1 MRAER
6 REEIC
11 TISLPVM
18 RIGAAAIAQATIVLV
33 AVIST
38 ACDGGGRG
46 IVRQYEYEEE
56 IDLSLD
62 GTAIVYVNSSIPALN
77 ALRGTSFDTR
87 PNAPVDRTGLR
98 DYFLTPRTRV
108 TDIGTSRRANRWFV
122 RVRIEVDDIRRLGE
136 APAFAWSH
144 YEFRRQGDSYV
155 FRQSVGGAA
164 GKDVGDVGWKG
175 GELVAFRLH
184 LPSRITF
191 HNTAEGPLRG
201 NILRWEQPL
210 ADRVRGLPLALG
222 GAPLTTLEARMEG
235 ESILYRTLL
244 LFGVTLVAV
253 AIAFALAIWWLVSRN
268 AKTAEV

>member
-1 MRAER
+1 
-6 REEIC
+6 
-11 TISLPVM
+11 M
-18 RIGAAAIAQATIVLV
+18 RIGVAAIAQATIVLV
-33 AVIST
+33 LAVAAT
-38 ACDGGGRG
+38 ACDGRGSG

-56 IDLSLD
+56 IYLSLD

-87 PNAPVDRTGLR
+87 PNAPVDRAAVR
-98 DYFLTPRTRV
+98 DYFLTPGTRV
-108 TDIGTSRRANRWFV
+108 TDIGTSRRASRWFV
-122 RVRIEVDDIRRLGE
+122 RVRIEVDDVRRLGE
-136 APAFAWSH
+136 ARAFAWSR
-144 YEFRRQGDSYV
+144 YEFTRNGDTYV

-164 GKDVGDVGWKG
+164 GKDVGPVGWKG

-191 HNTAEGPLRG
+191 HNTVDGPLRG

-244 LFGVTLVAV
+244 LFGVTFVVV
-253 AIAFALAIWWLVSRN
+253 AITFALAIWWLVSRN